1 MNEGFSSLNY
11 NARRN
16 LKEISSSIIMLC
28 TIIRK
33 INFVTKVEIEVFLKK
48 KVYNKNITNNHI
60 TNYKE
65 V

>member
-1 MNEGFSSLNY
+1 MVKVHKVKFCIICEKYAVFTNEILE
-11 NARRN
+11 
-16 LKEISSSIIMLC
+16 KSILLQ
-28 TIIRK
+28 
-33 INFVTKVEIEVFLKK
+33 KVEIEVFLKK

>member
-1 MNEGFSSLNY
+1 MKFCIICEKYAVFTNEILE
-11 NARRN
+11 
-16 LKEISSSIIMLC
+16 KSILLQ
-28 TIIRK
+28 
-33 INFVTKVEIEVFLKK
+33 KVEIEVFLKK

>member
-1 MNEGFSSLNY
+1 MLE
-11 NARRN
+11 
-16 LKEISSSIIMLC
+16 KSILLQ
-28 TIIRK
+28 
-33 INFVTKVEIEVFLKK
+33 KVEIEVFLKK